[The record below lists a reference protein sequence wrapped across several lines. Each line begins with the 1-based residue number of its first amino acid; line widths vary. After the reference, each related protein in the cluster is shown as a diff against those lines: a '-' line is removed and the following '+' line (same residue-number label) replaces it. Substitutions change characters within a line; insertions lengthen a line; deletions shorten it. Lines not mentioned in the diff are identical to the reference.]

1 MASIT
6 IWPYW
11 DDKQGRD
18 SFNFFHRKSFLWTS
32 TFSAL
37 FWTCPHWALFFCL
50 NLQVWMDAATQIFYS
65 LGVSMGALVTFASY
79 NKLD

>member
-1 MASIT
+1 MINREEIAST
-6 IWPYW
+6 
-11 DDKQGRD
+11 
-18 SFNFFHRKSFLWTS
+18 SFTENLFFGQ
-32 TFSAL
+32 AL
-37 FWTCPHWALFFCL
+37 FQPFFEPALIEPLFFCL